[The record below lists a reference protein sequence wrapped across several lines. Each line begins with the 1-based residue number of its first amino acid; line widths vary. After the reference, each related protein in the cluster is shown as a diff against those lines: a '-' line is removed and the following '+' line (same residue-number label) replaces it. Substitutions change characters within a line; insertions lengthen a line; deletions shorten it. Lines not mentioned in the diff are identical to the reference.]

1 MFERDLE
8 KLLGG
13 FAVDTSVPE
22 KRIRLY
28 IAAMQ
33 DQQFSNALAD
43 EQALWS
49 NSAGYGGSSGESGAR
64 TPHSPH
70 RKWSSGPGI
79 AHI

>member
-33 DQQFSNALAD
+33 AKTRN
-43 EQALWS
+43 
-49 NSAGYGGSSGESGAR
+49 
-64 TPHSPH
+64 
-70 RKWSSGPGI
+70 SGP
-79 AHI
+79 AARVTDCCKP

>member
-8 KLLGG
+8 EPLGRG
-13 FAVDTSVPE
+13 AVDTSVPE

-43 EQALWS
+43 EQALKEWLVDPLVRDRLLQAVRKPGTS
-49 NSAGYGGSSGESGAR
+49 TTGGSLS
-64 TPHSPH
+64 
-70 RKWSSGPGI
+70 
-79 AHI
+79 

>member
-43 EQALWS
+43 EQALKEWLVDPLVRDRLLQAVRKPGTS
-49 NSAGYGGSSGESGAR
+49 TTGGSLS
-64 TPHSPH
+64 
-70 RKWSSGPGI
+70 
-79 AHI
+79 